1 MQSRQPAIL
10 QEGEKRQE
18 APCIPLH
25 GSPWPHGTAPAAK
38 EAGKGPPSGQACA
51 QQPWERF
58 EDKAETRRSAD
69 GQDPVAIPLFPQ
81 GAPSLV
87 VIKKT

>member
-58 EDKAETRRSAD
+58 EDKGEY
-69 GQDPVAIPLFPQ
+69 G
-81 GAPSLV
+81 LV
-87 VIKKT
+87 SGYLYLLTSSGR